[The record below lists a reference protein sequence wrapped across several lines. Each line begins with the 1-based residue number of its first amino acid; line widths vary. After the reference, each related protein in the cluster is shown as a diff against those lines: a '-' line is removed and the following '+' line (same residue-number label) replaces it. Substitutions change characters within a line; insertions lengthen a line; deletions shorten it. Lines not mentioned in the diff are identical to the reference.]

1 MAYPTPTGHGS
12 PHATAYADNVTQQP
26 NAPRARHLMDPN
38 APRERATAEDIARLE
53 RVQRWVMSV
62 LVATTI
68 FHLSVGL
75 VIGAAFIDDNERVAQ
90 VGLCLLG
97 GAFGFLAVMAGY
109 AIHRQAVTAA
119 RIAIALG
126 IGSVPTLV
134 GLYFIVL
141 R

>member
-1 MAYPTPTGHGS
+1 MTTE
-12 PHATAYADNVTQQP
+12 P
-26 NAPRARHLMDPN
+26 NTTPRARHLMDPN
-38 APRERATAEDIARLE
+38 APRKVTTPEDLARLQ

-75 VIGAAFIDDNERVAQ
+75 VIGAAFIDDSERVAQ
-90 VGLCLLG
+90 VGLCILG
-97 GAFGFLAVMAGY
+97 GAFGVIAVMAAF
-109 AIHRQAVTAA
+109 AIHRQVITPAKV
-119 RIAIALG
+119 AIALA

-134 GLYFIVL
+134 GLYLIVL

>member
-1 MAYPTPTGHGS
+1 M
-12 PHATAYADNVTQQP
+12 TQQP

-38 APRERATAEDIARLE
+38 APRKRATPEDIARLE

-75 VIGAAFIDDNERVAQ
+75 VIGAAFIDDSERVAQ

-97 GAFGFLAVMAGY
+97 GAFGVIAVLAAY
-109 AIHRQAVTAA
+109 AIHRQAMTPT

-126 IGSVPTLV
+126 IGSLPTLI
-134 GLYFIVL
+134 GLYAIVL

>member
-1 MAYPTPTGHGS
+1 MTTE
-12 PHATAYADNVTQQP
+12 P
-26 NAPRARHLMDPN
+26 NTTPRARHLMDPN
-38 APRERATAEDIARLE
+38 APRKQSTPEDLARLQ

-75 VIGAAFIDDNERVAQ
+75 VIGAAFIDDSERVAQ
-90 VGLCLLG
+90 VGLCILG
-97 GAFGFLAVMAGY
+97 GAFGVIAVMAAF
-109 AIHRQAVTAA
+109 AIHRQAFTPAKV
-119 RIAIALG
+119 AIALA

-134 GLYFIVL
+134 GLYLIVL